1 MCSNKSEINL
11 GHLDCLQFMNML
23 WNNTS
28 CSTMK
33 DLFNFYLAVLF
44 TQKSNSE
51 TTLIVVS
58 LLCYLFILFTRLYLT
73 SLGTQRCPG

>member
-11 GHLDCLQFMNML
+11 GHLDCLQFTNML

-28 CSTMK
+28 CSTK
-33 DLFNFYLAVLF
+33 KNLYSFYLTELF

-51 TTLIVVS
+51 TTLIFVS
-58 LLCYLFILFTRLYLT
+58 ILLFIYIVYKIILN
-73 SLGTQRCPG
+73 